1 MARKAIH
8 ESALDGARTP
18 REAIWKTIRDKRVFT
33 VKDMPAKVRPRTAQ
47 TYLRGLERAD
57 YIERFRM
64 DPPER
69 FRPVTY
75 RLVRDT
81 GVEAPRVTPDGKPV
95 TQGHGREQ
103 MWRTMARLR
112 DFSVRDL
119 AIHASTPEVRVSR
132 SDTQWYVGCLA
143 KAGYLYVV
151 EVGGPGK
158 PARYRLTPTRRT
170 GPFPPMIQRAGQ
182 VWDPNL
188 NRVMSVP
195 GVTKRCVLG
204 GHENRMPQPLI
215 MGGKRYS
222 DLVSGTGDTV
232 IFSLP

>member
-8 ESALDGARTP
+8 ESALGGARTP
-18 REAIWKTIRDKRVFT
+18 REAIWKTIRDKCVFT
-33 VKDMPAKVRPRTAQ
+33 AKDMPAKVRSRTAQ
-47 TYLRGLERAD
+47 TYLRGLEQAG
-57 YIERFRM
+57 YIEGVRT

-119 AIHASTPEVRVSR
+119 AIHASTPEVHVSR
-132 SDTQWYVGCLA
+132 SDTQWYVGRLA
-143 KAGYLYVV
+143 KAGYLRAV
-151 EVGGPGK
+151 ETGGPGK
-158 PARYRLTPTRRT
+158 PARYRLPPSRRT
-170 GPFPPMIQRAGQ
+170 GPVPPMIQRTGQ

-188 NRVMSVP
+188 RRVLWS
-195 GVTKRCVLG
+195 
-204 GHENRMPQPLI
+204 Q
-215 MGGKRYS
+215 
-222 DLVSGTGDTV
+222 DTALKG
-232 IFSLP
+232 ISKTDKWQMLHNDQM